1 MADYQSLNQQ
11 HLAYLRQQGGLA
23 ITQQI
28 RQLVRQDL
36 DQYQAQQAAR
46 LQAALEAHLVQP
58 RPQQK

>member
-1 MADYQSLNQQ
+1 MAYQQSINQQ

-36 DQYQAQQAAR
+36 DQYQTQQAAR